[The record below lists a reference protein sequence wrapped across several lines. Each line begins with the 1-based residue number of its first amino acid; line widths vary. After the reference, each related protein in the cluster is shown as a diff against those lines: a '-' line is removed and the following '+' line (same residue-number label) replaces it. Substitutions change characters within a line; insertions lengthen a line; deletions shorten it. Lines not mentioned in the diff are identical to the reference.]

1 MKRCV
6 QNWRKLLIDSL
17 EPDLAAAAK
26 KANEH
31 KLRRMMDVLRGKIR
45 FPADVNNHGY
55 FLREPDFLGRDAT
68 VAAKVLKQVKLEKK
82 AEVVKELQG
91 RLQRLDSFSALGVN
105 KACSLMLF
113 ELSKSEKGIRNEDVF
128 SILRLAVTATS
139 T

>member
-68 VAAKVLKQVKLEKK
+68 VAAKVLK
-82 AEVVKELQG
+82 
-91 RLQRLDSFSALGVN
+91 
-105 KACSLMLF
+105 
-113 ELSKSEKGIRNEDVF
+113 
-128 SILRLAVTATS
+128 
-139 T
+139 